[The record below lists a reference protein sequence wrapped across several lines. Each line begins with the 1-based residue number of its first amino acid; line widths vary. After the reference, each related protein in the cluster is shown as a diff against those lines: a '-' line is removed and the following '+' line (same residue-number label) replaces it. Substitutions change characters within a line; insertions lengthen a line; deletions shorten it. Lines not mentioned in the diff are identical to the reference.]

1 MNRAEVQISENAAAA
16 PLRKSSVHVVTAIT
30 AIFLLIAS
38 VLACVLGSIAVTN
51 SVRARGNG
59 DLVEYWAA
67 GAQLVHHQNPYDI
80 PSDLRLESFAGAD
93 FSSPLVIFNPPFILP
108 LLAPLGL
115 MSAKAASEF
124 WLTLNLAALGVS
136 LWLIWQTN
144 GKPPATLL
152 LLGLL
157 FAPVFRL
164 YWPVRSGY
172 FFYFPWRYFST
183 WSGPDIWGLPGS
195 L

>member
-1 MNRAEVQISENAAAA
+1 MGLQFMQECKNDRANADSPRWNACGTMPRKRHGQMARREDQEPIGEGDLNRAEVQISENAAAA

-51 SVRARGNG
+51 SVRARGNR
-59 DLVEYWAA
+59 DFVEYWAA

-80 PSDLRLESFAGAD
+80 PSDLRLERSAGAD

-115 MSAKAASEF
+115 MSAKAASQF
-124 WLTLNLAALGVS
+124 WLTLKSGRARCIALADLANK
-136 LWLIWQTN
+136 W
-144 GKPPATLL
+144 
-152 LLGLL
+152 
-157 FAPVFRL
+157 
-164 YWPVRSGY
+164 
-172 FFYFPWRYFST
+172 
-183 WSGPDIWGLPGS
+183 
-195 L
+195 